1 MGIALRGNL
10 EDFGIADVFQLIG
23 QQRKT
28 GALEFKS
35 KREKIQIRLDKGAVV
50 SAAPVGS
57 RQDSSLADMMVRCG
71 HLTRE
76 QVNDLQRASDKSAQP
91 IGRMAVTRGQ
101 LTDAEVE
108 ELEDLLTRETIF
120 QVLRWT
126 SGSFHFNAEEISHD
140 RAVDAL
146 LGAEQILMD
155 GMRMVDEWQ
164 SFADL
169 VPSEATVFR
178 RAPQAEAP
186 RGDGYRHPED
196 ARRVWA
202 LVDGRLP
209 VRRIID
215 LSRLGTFDASR
226 ILAELHRNGAIQALD
241 PGSVRRDP
249 LTRRVQVERRA
260 FGGWI
265 LAVIPM
271 FLLLLLAGMSNRV
284 SAPVRTVQ
292 GLSIARSPLET
303 LRQDWEMRTLRNSL
317 EVYRFREGQWP
328 RNLQQLGDSM
338 PELALA
344 SASPYYTVRR
354 DDAAV
359 LLAPER

>member
-1 MGIALRGNL
+1 MSVALRGDL
-10 EDFGIADVFQLIG
+10 KDFGIGEVFQLIG

-28 GALEFKS
+28 GVLEFKT
-35 KREKIQIRLDKGAVV
+35 KRDKIRIRLDEGAVV
-50 SAAPVGS
+50 SAAPAGS
-57 RQDSSLADMMVRCG
+57 RPDSSLADMMVRCG

-91 IGRMAVTRGQ
+91 IGRMAVSRGQ
-101 LTDAEVE
+101 LTDVEVE

-126 SGSFHFNAEEISHD
+126 SGSFHFNAEQISHG

-186 RGDGYRHPED
+186 RDDGYRHPED

-209 VRRIID
+209 VRRIVD

-249 LTRRVQVERRA
+249 LTRRIQVERRA
-260 FGGWI
+260 LRGWI
-265 LAVIPM
+265 LAAIPM
-271 FLLLLLAGMSNRV
+271 FLLVLLAGLSNQV
-284 SAPVRTVQ
+284 TAPMQTVQ
-292 GLSIARSPLET
+292 GLPIA
-303 LRQDWEMRTLRNSL
+303 
-317 EVYRFREGQWP
+317 
-328 RNLQQLGDSM
+328 
-338 PELALA
+338 
-344 SASPYYTVRR
+344 
-354 DDAAV
+354 
-359 LLAPER
+359 